1 MNTTELLDLFRQE
14 VSDVETPYLWSDA
27 LVYSYID
34 DAQKQF
40 CRDTNGIADSRSF
53 KLTITP
59 GIEWYAID
67 PKIIKLRDAVFQT
80 TGQDVPIISV
90 EKMAENGMRF
100 DGAVGPLKALISGLD
115 DGMLRA
121 YPMPNESTIV
131 ELRTFRLSVDVEA
144 GDDFEIAP
152 KYHTWMLPWV
162 KHRAYGVQDSEVF
175 DKAASAKFL
184 AEHKALM
191 LDAKHE
197 QNRIRRPVS
206 TVTYGGI

>member
-59 GIEWYAID
+59 GIEWYTLD
-67 PKIIKLRDAVFQT
+67 PKIIKLRDVVYQS
-80 TGQDVPIISV
+80 TGLDLPVISV
-90 EKMAENGMRF
+90 EKMLENSMRF
-100 DGAVGPLKALISGLD
+100 DGGVGPIKALISGLD

-121 YPMPNESTIV
+121 WPIPNETTIA
-131 ELRTFRLSVDVEA
+131 ELRTFRLPVDVEA
-144 GDDFEIAP
+144 GDDFEVAA
-152 KYHTWMLPWV
+152 KYHTWFLPWI

-191 LDAKHE
+191 LQAKHE
-197 QNRIRRPVS
+197 QNRLRRPVS
-206 TVTYGGI
+206 AVTYGGI